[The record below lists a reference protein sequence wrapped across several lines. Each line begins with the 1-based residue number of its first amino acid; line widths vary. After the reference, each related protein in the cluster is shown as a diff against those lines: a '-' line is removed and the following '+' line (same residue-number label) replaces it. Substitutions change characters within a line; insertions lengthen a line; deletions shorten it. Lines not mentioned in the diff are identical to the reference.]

1 MDANVKQVILFTT
14 YTVKNFFRV
23 IYSKV
28 LLNVK
33 SIPITKILEDRILE
47 YFDLRECQ
55 NQIRP
60 LTSDVKNSMSKCR
73 FYKCVSYAT
82 LPVRN
87 LECMYMCA
95 PTTRTIKMI
104 NDK

>member
-1 MDANVKQVILFTT
+1 M
-14 YTVKNFFRV
+14 
-23 IYSKV
+23 
-28 LLNVK
+28 LNQYLR
-33 SIPITKILEDRILE
+33 ITKILEDRILE

-87 LECMYMCA
+87 LECICVHQRQE
-95 PTTRTIKMI
+95 PSK
-104 NDK
+104 